1 MTRRTRLQPPATPQ
15 PWGKPKILALL
26 VGSVVVFC
34 TLVAGLGFSIRAA
47 FTAGGGRH
55 ADAAAGSAIPTGDE
69 MAARR
74 DMLAAEPMLRVSQ
87 TDSVSGTPAARVAP
101 AIDMP
106 ASTMIGPAKVAAGFP
121 HTPEGAA
128 AQLASIEVAVLTE
141 MSIARTNEIHAAWSL
156 PGAPAIE
163 AWPLMGNVQSFLG
176 AAGMGSAKDVGTMV
190 TVTPVAAQIK
200 ATDGPDWTIACVL
213 SDVRAVVRAEA
224 RVVYGY
230 CERMAWDGQRW
241 LVAPGAP
248 PAAAPSTWPGTELA
262 IKAGWRTWDRQ
273 GQ

>member
-1 MTRRTRLQPPATPQ
+1 MTRRTRLQPPVTPQ
-15 PWGKPKILALL
+15 PWGKPKIWALL
-26 VGSVVVFC
+26 VGVVVVFV
-34 TLVAGLGFSIRAA
+34 TLVAGLGLSIRAA
-47 FTAGGGRH
+47 FTAGHDGP
-55 ADAAAGSAIPTGDE
+55 ADAAATVPAGDE
-69 MAARR
+69 AGQAARR
-74 DMLAAEPMLRVSQ
+74 DRLAAEPMMQVSQ
-87 TDSVSGTPAARVAP
+87 TDSTGGVPAARVAP
-101 AIDMP
+101 AIDVP

-128 AQLASIEVAVLTE
+128 AQLAAIEVAVLTE
-141 MSIARTNEIHAAWSL
+141 MSIARTHEIHAAWSM
-156 PGAPAIE
+156 PGAPVIE

-190 TVTPVAAQIK
+190 TVIPVAAQIK
-200 ATDGPDWTIACVL
+200 ATDGPDWVVACVL
-213 SDVRAVVRAEA
+213 SDVRAVVRTEA

-241 LVAPGAP
+241 LVAPGTP

-262 IKAGWRTWDRQ
+262 IKAGWRTWDRP